1 MALIIGLPEKE
12 IQKVNKDLY
21 ELHKRVILNY
31 LLSRSLKLKSRK
43 KFLHYREKHSRIFL
57 YTYTHIRSTFDSK
70 RIMEMPKIS
79 QRY

>member
-31 LLSRSLKLKSRK
+31 LLSR
-43 KFLHYREKHSRIFL
+43 IFL
-57 YTYTHIRSTFDSK
+57 YTYTYIRSAFNPK

>member
-31 LLSRSLKLKSRK
+31 LLSRSLKLRSRK
-43 KFLHYREKHSRIFL
+43 KILHSIWTLHYREKHSRIFL
-57 YTYTHIRSTFDSK
+57 YTYTHICSAFNPK
-70 RIMEMPKIS
+70 RIMEM
-79 QRY
+79 

>member
-31 LLSRSLKLKSRK
+31 LLSRSLKLRSRK
-43 KFLHYREKHSRIFL
+43 NS
-57 YTYTHIRSTFDSK
+57 S
-70 RIMEMPKIS
+70 
-79 QRY
+79 

>member
-43 KFLHYREKHSRIFL
+43 KFFI
-57 YTYTHIRSTFDSK
+57 IRSTFDSK